1 MWFGLVK
8 SAEGKAQ
15 GFVNDIGSIRITRE
29 RLADVW
35 LLGQHY
41 LLQRELRA
49 RIFKQ
54 AIQAEKERIAAAVN
68 AENEEQWRRRI
79 SSGEDDS
86 GASRRPLR
94 IQLPEDTR
102 IPPDWSLDWQPA
114 IPLPWT
120 YSLSLI
126 EEAIKRHITIQTGK
140 RQA

>member
-1 MWFGLVK
+1 M
-8 SAEGKAQ
+8 
-15 GFVNDIGSIRITRE
+15 
-29 RLADVW
+29 
-35 LLGQHY
+35 
-41 LLQRELRA
+41 
-49 RIFKQ
+49 
-54 AIQAEKERIAAAVN
+54 N

-120 YSLSLI
+120 YSLSLV
-126 EEAIKRHITIQTGK
+126 EEAIEQHIAIQTGR
-140 RQA
+140 RQAQSARAKDMHARRAAAAAGDTIQSGEGSDNESESSNSDRGSNYRGYIIITNVVRYLLGDN